1 MKPKFDN
8 KGLNVLYYTLLYGT
22 AIATGI
28 VFVLYERGSIS
39 FAAMIAVCALFV
51 MVIGFDYTRNFI
63 FKKETPSVIE
73 EKDAEDGAPGTKFD
87 IYDAKAAVTPR
98 RVLLGVSTVLILLIA
113 WVWAWSQHE
122 FDGVF
127 FMDRP
132 FSIYIGTTLIA
143 LGMLLVARYPF
154 LLDEGRYRNMAQVKL
169 GIDRKQINALLLAL
183 GLMAYAFL
191 KNLSAATPWHTISL
205 LVLGFVWLDF
215 FLYYHERIKDAG
227 NAVSS
232 DADPSLAVQSFKV
245 RRTVLRT
252 VIEAVI
258 FILLTVAWYI
268 KLSADGQ
275 NLATIF
281 QSPLTT
287 LAFMLLSIAFLV
299 AAYHPAWFFSKVKE
313 SLKTKHIVSFVHT
326 QQSWA
331 VVFALLAVLS
341 SLYDYRHLD
350 LTSNIVSI
358 GMVILFIA
366 VGYFFG
372 GLDKR
377 ENQKNK

>member
-22 AIATGI
+22 AIATGV
-28 VFVLYERGSIS
+28 VFVLYEKGSVS

-63 FKKETPSVIE
+63 FKKENPSVIE
-73 EKDAEDGAPGTKFD
+73 ERDAEDGISGNKFD
-87 IYDAKAAVTPR
+87 IYDAKASVTPK
-98 RVLLGVSTVLILLIA
+98 RVMLGVSTVLILLIA
-113 WVWAWSQHE
+113 WGWAWSQHE

-132 FSIYIGTTLIA
+132 FSTYIGTTLFA
-143 LGMLLVARYPF
+143 LGMLLVARFPF

-169 GIDRKQINALLLAL
+169 GIDRKQINALFLAL
-183 GLMAYAFL
+183 GLLSYAFL
-191 KNLSAATPWHTISL
+191 KNLSAVTPWHTISL

-215 FLYYHERIKDAG
+215 FIYYHERIKDAR
-227 NAVSS
+227 NAVST
-232 DADPSLAVQSFKV
+232 DADPSLAVQSFEV

-258 FILLTVAWYI
+258 FILLVVAWYI

-275 NLATIF
+275 SHATIF

-287 LAFMLLSIAFLV
+287 LVFTLLSIAFLV
-299 AAYHPAWFFSKVKE
+299 TAYHPGWFISKLKE
-313 SLKTKHIVSFVHT
+313 CLKAKHVVSFVHA

-350 LTSNIVSI
+350 LTNNGVSI
-358 GMVILFIA
+358 GIVILFIA

-377 ENQKNK
+377 ESQKNK